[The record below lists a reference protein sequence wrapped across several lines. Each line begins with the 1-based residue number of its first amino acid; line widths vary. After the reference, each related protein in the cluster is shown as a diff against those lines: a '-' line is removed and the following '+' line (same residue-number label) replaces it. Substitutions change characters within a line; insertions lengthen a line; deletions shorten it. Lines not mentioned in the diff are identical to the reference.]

1 MLEGARNLA
10 AGRHYLVVESI
21 PGGDD
26 GSARRRLSTAIDEAV
41 DRTRMSDA
49 THPGWRVL
57 RIERNR
63 VPEVVW
69 PPSRGD
75 DDGDGEDS
83 LVPRCPRRPP
93 GSGAIALPFP

>member
-1 MLEGARNLA
+1 MFEGARNLT
-10 AGRHYLVVESI
+10 AGRYYLVVEAT
-21 PGGDD
+21 PGGQD
-26 GSARRRLSTAIDEAV
+26 GSVRWRLQKAIDDAV

-69 PPSRGD
+69 PPPLG

-83 LVPRCPRRPP
+83 LVPRRPRRPP
-93 GSGAIALPFP
+93 GSGAIALPLP

>member
-1 MLEGARNLA
+1 MLEVARNLV
-10 AGRHYLVVESI
+10 AGREYVVVS
-21 PGGDD
+21 PDVGSD
-26 GSARRRLSTAIDEAV
+26 GPKGFFRLSSAIDEAV
-41 DRTRMSDA
+41 DRTRTSDV

-69 PPSRGD
+69 PPPAGD

-83 LVPRCPRRPP
+83 LVPRHPRRPP